1 MIDTHEKLEVVI
13 NTHKYEIVAKAM
25 EEFIDC
31 ADDDVWGTYWVSAED
46 QIDFNAFKPEEE
58 EKIHVW
64 AFALRSTPDEAP
76 YVLQVNTSIGYLVA
90 TLDFAGKL

>member
-46 QIDFNAFKPEEE
+46 QIDFNVFKLDEED
-58 EKIHVW
+58 KIHVW
-64 AFALRSTPDEAP
+64 AYALRSTPDEAP

-90 TLDFAGKL
+90 TVDFEVK